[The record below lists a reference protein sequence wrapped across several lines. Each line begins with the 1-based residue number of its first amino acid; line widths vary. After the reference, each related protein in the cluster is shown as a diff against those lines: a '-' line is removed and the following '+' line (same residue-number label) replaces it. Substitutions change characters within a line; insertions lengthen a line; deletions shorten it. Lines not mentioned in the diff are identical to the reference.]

1 MKEFFHSVKFKILI
15 CIAALLLGL
24 MTYVA
29 VAAGTQ
35 TLPEQVINTVTYPFV
50 TAANAISNGVNGFID
65 KWVNAD
71 TYKNQNDELR
81 ELVSQMYERSAD
93 YEELQR
99 ENEQLREML
108 DLSKEHKD
116 FVFSD
121 PCSIIARNANDIY
134 GGFTINQGS
143 NSGISLNDPVITS
156 VGLIGRVTEI
166 AGNYSKVSTILSP
179 QVNVGVYT
187 LRTKATGVIEN
198 DLSTAENKQCLM
210 SQILKDADIVPGDVI
225 VTAGQSGLFPEGLM
239 VGTVKEVY
247 NDSNGLSKHAIIEP
261 MEDCS
266 AVTSAY
272 AVIDFDGKG
281 LSFDTGDQG
290 AAW

>member
-1 MKEFFHSVKFKILI
+1 MREFFHSVKFKIIL

-35 TLPEQVINTVTYPFV
+35 TLPEQVISTVTYPFV

-71 TYKNQNDELR
+71 TYKAQNDELR
-81 ELVSQMYERSAD
+81 ELVTQMYERSAD
-93 YEELQR
+93 YEALQK

-108 DLSKEHKD
+108 QLSKEH
-116 FVFSD
+116 
-121 PCSIIARNANDIY
+121 IIARNANDMY

-143 NSGISLNDPVITS
+143 STGLSLNDPVITS
-156 VGLIGRVTEI
+156 VGLIGRVTDI
-166 AGNYSKVSTILSP
+166 APNYAKVSTILSP

-187 LRTKATGVIEN
+187 MRTKATGVIEN
-198 DLSTAENKQCLM
+198 STSTAEQGLCLM
-210 SQILKDADIVPGDVI
+210 SQILKDADVEPGDVI
-225 VTAGQSGLFPEGLM
+225 VTAGQSGLFPEGII

-247 NDSNGLSKHAIIEP
+247 DDPNGLSKHALIEP
-261 MEDCS
+261 AEDCF
-266 AVTSAY
+266 AITTVY
-272 AVIDFDGKG
+272 AVVDFDGKG
-281 LSFDTGDQG
+281 LSFGDIAQ
-290 AAW
+290 

>member
-1 MKEFFHSVKFKILI
+1 MSESTR
-15 CIAALLLGL
+15 CAPRRPALLLGL

-116 FVFSD
+116 FVFSE

-143 NSGISLNDPVITS
+143 FPTSSTPSRPHWRRHRLSL
-156 VGLIGRVTEI
+156 LR
-166 AGNYSKVSTILSP
+166 ILSNP
-179 QVNVGVYT
+179 V
-187 LRTKATGVIEN
+187 
-198 DLSTAENKQCLM
+198 SCL
-210 SQILKDADIVPGDVI
+210 P
-225 VTAGQSGLFPEGLM
+225 
-239 VGTVKEVY
+239 
-247 NDSNGLSKHAIIEP
+247 
-261 MEDCS
+261 
-266 AVTSAY
+266 
-272 AVIDFDGKG
+272 
-281 LSFDTGDQG
+281 
-290 AAW
+290 AAARAL